1 MNKEE
6 WLINEVDKW
15 QDDSLIDTETGEKIK
30 KQYELYRSF
39 NFNIFA
45 ILFAVLG
52 GTLIVS
58 GIGLIS
64 FYNWKTMPSVLK
76 TVIAVSPLIISY
88 IMSIYTLIFKTEN
101 RIWKESS
108 AFLNIASMFFALGII
123 VTEFHFKLTFS
134 HYLILGSLLT
144 LPVIYIMQAV
154 SPLVIYYT
162 AICLWGSLNIRLGSA
177 PILLLL
183 FLFGTGV
190 MVFHI
195 RKFGKTFRYNVCVSA
210 LAGLP
215 FMVLFTK
222 MLNGDEIL
230 AAFLYS
236 TILFAARDIKRGYL
250 HFKLISLVVS
260 LLTLIFIT
268 LSQSWNLYY
277 REFGGITLG
286 ILTAIILLGSLAIEV
301 FNTKENNYEFSYLL
315 VLMGLSI
322 IRYIWEC
329 LNLNGLTF
337 QIIFMG
343 LSIIITLLVAIG
355 FISLGKAQKRV
366 EIASIGF
373 GLIALMVLIKIFE
386 VNLFFL
392 WRAISFLVLG
402 SISLVLVIFLAKG
415 DKNEEIEA
423 KQETEESKSEEQEEK
438 TEDKGEE
445 TNEEDNSNS

>member
-15 QDDSLIDTETGEKIK
+15 EDDSLIDAETGTKIK
-30 KQYELYRSF
+30 KQYELYRNF

-45 ILFAVLG
+45 ILFAILG
-52 GTLIVS
+52 ATLIVS

-64 FYNWKTMPSVLK
+64 FYNWKTIPTVLK
-76 TVIAVSPLIISY
+76 VVIAVSPLIISY
-88 IMSIYTLIFKTEN
+88 VMSIYTLIFKTEN

-108 AFLNIASMFFALGII
+108 AFLNIASMFFALAII
-123 VTEFHFKLTFS
+123 VSEFHFSMTLS
-134 HYLILGSLLT
+134 QYLILGSVLT
-144 LPVIYIMQAV
+144 VPVIYIMQAV

-162 AICLWGSLNIRLGSA
+162 AICLWGSLNISLGSA

-183 FLFGTGV
+183 FFLGTGV

-195 RKFGKTFRYNVCVSA
+195 KKFGKTFRYNVCVSA

-215 FMVLFTK
+215 FVVLLVK

-260 LLTLIFIT
+260 ILTIVYIT
-268 LSQSWNLYY
+268 TSQSWNLYY
-277 REFGGITLG
+277 SEFGGMALG

-301 FNTKENNYEFSYLL
+301 FNTKENNYEFTYLL

-337 QIIFMG
+337 QIIFMAI
-343 LSIIITLLVAIG
+343 SIIIALLVAIG
-355 FISLGKAQKRV
+355 FISLGKSQKRV

-373 GLIALMVLIKIFE
+373 GIIALIVLIKIFE

-402 SISLVLVIFLAKG
+402 SISLILVIFLANG
-415 DKNEEIEA
+415 DKKEETD
-423 KQETEESKSEEQEEK
+423 ETKKAVETEEQEEK
-438 TEDKGEE
+438 KENEGEE
-445 TNEEDNSNS
+445 TNEEDNFNS